1 MPDTPQQGELPLEAP
16 PLPEDAPFLPARMVN
31 EYVYCPRLAYLEW
44 VQGEWAESADTVEG
58 AHAHRRVDREDRPLP
73 PADALGEADRPRTR
87 SVTLSS
93 RRLGLV
99 ARIDLVE
106 SDGES
111 VVPVDYK
118 RGKRP
123 HVAAGAYDPERVQLC
138 VQGLLLEENGYR
150 CTEGVLY
157 FAESRERVRVAFDE
171 ELREATR
178 GAIGGLRLVA
188 AGGRIP
194 PPLRDSPKCPRCSL
208 VGICLPDEVNHFH
221 RTGATPRPIAVRRDE
236 ALPLYVQANNVRLA
250 KKGET
255 ITLTEEDGP
264 TTTAR
269 LIDVSQV
276 VLMGNARMTTPCLHE
291 LMRREIPVTWHSYG
305 GWFLGHTVG
314 LGHKN
319 VELREAQYR
328 ASFTPAVSLAVARS
342 LVAAK
347 VRNSRTMMRR
357 NWRGD
362 EHERELVLKT
372 LRRLADRTRYA
383 RDADTLLGLEG
394 EAASV
399 YFRAFAGLLRTP
411 AAAPATATAMGH
423 ADHAPCGSG
432 HAQGA
437 AHQPSGETASSVT
450 APVPPEVEGR
460 DRGRARPAG
469 APTTNAGGGIGAAGE
484 GAPATDAGGGI
495 GAVGEGAPA
504 TGPAPAAHN
513 TDGATP
519 LPAFRFDRRNRRPPT
534 DPVNALLSFA
544 YSMLTRTFTVTLSA
558 IGFDVY
564 RGFYHRPRYGR
575 PALALD
581 LMEPFRP
588 IVADSTVLQAINNG
602 EVKPDDFLHG
612 GAGTA
617 LKSGGRKRF
626 IAAFERRLAQETTH
640 PIFGYRLTMR
650 RLIEV
655 QGRLFA
661 RYLMGEIKEYP
672 HYLPR

>member
-1 MPDTPQQGELPLEAP
+1 MSLPDSPQQVALPLEAP
-16 PLPEDAPFLPARMVN
+16 PLPEGAPFLPARMVN

-58 AHAHRRVDREDRPLP
+58 AYRHRRVDREDRPLP
-73 PADALGEADRPRTR
+73 PAEVLGDSEPMRTR

-99 ARIDLVE
+99 AKIDMVE
-106 SDGES
+106 SDGER

-123 HVAAGAYDPERVQLC
+123 HVAAGAYEPERVQLC
-138 VQGLLLEENGYR
+138 LQGLLLEENGYH

-157 FAESRERVRVAFDE
+157 FAESRERVRVAFDD
-171 ELREATR
+171 ELRAATR
-178 GAIGGLRLVA
+178 TAIGGLRLVA
-188 AGGRIP
+188 EGGRIP

-208 VGICLPDEVNHFH
+208 VGICLPDEVNHFR
-221 RTGATPRPIAVRRDE
+221 RTGGTPRPIAVRHEE
-236 ALPLYVQANNVRLA
+236 ALPLYVQANNARLA

-255 ITLTEEDGP
+255 ITISEEDGP

-276 VLMGNARMTTPCLHE
+276 VLMGNVRMTTPCLHE
-291 LMRREIPVTWHSYG
+291 LMRREIPVTWHSFG
-305 GWFLGHTVG
+305 GWFLGHTMG

-328 ASFTPAVSLAVARS
+328 GSFNSVTTLAVARS

-357 NWRGD
+357 NWRG
-362 EHERELVLKT
+362 EEEERERVLKT
-372 LRRLADRTRYA
+372 LRRLAERTRHA
-383 RDADTLLGLEG
+383 TDPNTLLGLEG
-394 EAASV
+394 EAAAV

-411 AAAPATATAMGH
+411 
-423 ADHAPCGSG
+423 
-432 HAQGA
+432 GA
-437 AHQPSGETASSVT
+437 ES
-450 APVPPEVEGR
+450 
-460 DRGRARPAG
+460 
-469 APTTNAGGGIGAAGE
+469 
-484 GAPATDAGGGI
+484 
-495 GAVGEGAPA
+495 
-504 TGPAPAAHN
+504 
-513 TDGATP
+513 TDGAAS

-544 YSMLTRTFTVTLSA
+544 YAMLTRTFTVTLSA

-564 RGFYHRPRYGR
+564 RGFYHQPRYGR

-602 EVKPDDFLHG
+602 EVRPDDFLHG

-617 LKSGGRKRF
+617 LKPAGRKRF

-655 QGRLFA
+655 QGRLFG

>member
-1 MPDTPQQGELPLEAP
+1 MSDNPQQGELPLEAP

-58 AHAHRRVDREDRPLP
+58 AHVHRRVDREDRPLP
-73 PADALGEADRPRTR
+73 PAEVLSESEQPRTR

-93 RRLGLV
+93 RRLGVV
-99 ARIDLVE
+99 AKIDLVE
-106 SDGES
+106 SDGET

-150 CTEGVLY
+150 CSEGVLY
-157 FAESRERVRVAFDE
+157 FVESRERVRVVFDE
-171 ELREATR
+171 ELQAVTR
-178 GAIGGLRLVA
+178 GAIGGLRLAV

-194 PPLRDSPKCPRCSL
+194 PPLQDSPKCPRCSL

-221 RTGATPRPIAVRRDE
+221 RTGASPRPIAVRRDE
-236 ALPLYVQANNVRLA
+236 MLPLYVQANNARLA
-250 KKGET
+250 KKAET
-255 ITLTEEDGP
+255 ITITEEDGP

-276 VLMGNARMTTPCLHE
+276 VLMGNVKMTTPCLHE

-328 ASFTPAVSLAVARS
+328 ASFTPSVSLAVARS

-357 NWRGD
+357 NWRG
-362 EHERELVLKT
+362 EEQAREQILNT
-372 LRRLADRTRYA
+372 LRRLAERAHRA
-383 RDADTLLGLEG
+383 SDASTLLGLEG
-394 EAASV
+394 EAAAV
-399 YFRAFAGLLRTP
+399 YFRAFAGLLKTDP
-411 AAAPATATAMGH
+411 A
-423 ADHAPCGSG
+423 
-432 HAQGA
+432 
-437 AHQPSGETASSVT
+437 EK
-450 APVPPEVEGR
+450 
-460 DRGRARPAG
+460 
-469 APTTNAGGGIGAAGE
+469 
-484 GAPATDAGGGI
+484 
-495 GAVGEGAPA
+495 
-504 TGPAPAAHN
+504 
-513 TDGATP
+513 TDGTAA
-519 LPAFRFDRRNRRPPT
+519 LPAFRFDRRSRRPPA

-544 YSMLTRTFTVTLSA
+544 YAMLTRTFTVTLSA

-564 RGFYHRPRYGR
+564 RGFYHQPRYGR
-575 PALALD
+575 AALALD

-588 IVADSTVLQAINNG
+588 IVADSVVLQAINNG

-612 GAGTA
+612 AAGTA
-617 LKSGGRKRF
+617 LKPGGRKRF
-626 IAAFERRLAQETTH
+626 IAAFERRLSQETTH

-655 QGRLFA
+655 QGRLFG
-661 RYLMGEIKEYP
+661 RFLMGEINEYP
-672 HYLPR
+672 QYLPR

>member
-1 MPDTPQQGELPLEAP
+1 MPDTPQQTELPLEAP

-58 AHAHRRVDREDRPLP
+58 THVHRRVDREDRPLP
-73 PADALGEADRPRTR
+73 SAEVLADQDRPHTR

-99 ARIDLVE
+99 A
-106 SDGES
+106 
-111 VVPVDYK
+111 
-118 RGKRP
+118 
-123 HVAAGAYDPERVQLC
+123 
-138 VQGLLLEENGYR
+138 
-150 CTEGVLY
+150 
-157 FAESRERVRVAFDE
+157 
-171 ELREATR
+171 
-178 GAIGGLRLVA
+178 

-194 PPLRDSPKCPRCSL
+194 APLRDSPKCPRCSL
-208 VGICLPDEVNHFH
+208 VGICLPDEVNHFR
-221 RTGATPRPIAVRRDE
+221 RTGATPRPIAVRHDE
-236 ALPLYVQANNVRLA
+236 MLPLYVQANNARLA
-250 KKGET
+250 KKAET
-255 ITLTEEDGP
+255 ITITEEDGP

-276 VLMGNARMTTPCLHE
+276 VLMGNVRMTTPCLHE

-305 GWFLGHTVG
+305 GWFLGHTMG

-328 ASFTPAVSLAVARS
+328 ASFTPAVSLAISRS

-357 NWRGD
+357 NWRG
-362 EHERELVLKT
+362 EEQAREQVLNT
-372 LRRLADRTRYA
+372 LRRLADRTRHVS
-383 RDADTLLGLEG
+383 DTSALLGLEG
-394 EAASV
+394 EAAAV
-399 YFRAFAGLLRTP
+399 YFRAFAGLLGPR
-411 AAAPATATAMGH
+411 AGEE
-423 ADHAPCGSG
+423 AD
-432 HAQGA
+432 
-437 AHQPSGETASSVT
+437 
-450 APVPPEVEGR
+450 
-460 DRGRARPAG
+460 D
-469 APTTNAGGGIGAAGE
+469 AAG
-484 GAPATDAGGGI
+484 
-495 GAVGEGAPA
+495 
-504 TGPAPAAHN
+504 
-513 TDGATP
+513 

-544 YSMLTRTFTVTLSA
+544 YAMLTRTFTVTLSA

-581 LMEPFRP
+581 LMEPFRS

-602 EVKPDDFLHG
+602 EVRPDDFLHG

-617 LKSGGRKRF
+617 LKPAGRKRF

-655 QGRLFA
+655 QGRLFG
-661 RYLMGEIKEYP
+661 RFLMGEIKDYP

>member
-1 MPDTPQQGELPLEAP
+1 MPDDPQQGELLLEAP

-44 VQGEWAESADTVEG
+44 VQGEWAESADTVAG

-73 PADALGEADRPRTR
+73 AAEALGEAERLRTR
-87 SVTLSS
+87 AVTLSS

-123 HVAAGAYDPERVQLC
+123 HVVAGAYEPERVQLC

-157 FAESRERVRVAFDE
+157 FAESRERVRVVFDE
-171 ELREATR
+171 ELRAATR

-188 AGGRIP
+188 VGGRIP

-221 RTGATPRPIAVRRDE
+221 RTGGAPRPIAVRRDE
-236 ALPLYVQANNVRLA
+236 MLPLYVQANNARLA

-255 ITLTEEDGP
+255 ITISEEDGP

-276 VLMGNARMTTPCLHE
+276 ALMGNVRMTTPCLHE

-328 ASFTPAVSLAVARS
+328 ASFTSAVSLSVARS
-342 LVAAK
+342 IVAAK
-347 VRNSRTMMRR
+347 VRNARTMIRR
-357 NWRGD
+357 NWRGEEQARD
-362 EHERELVLKT
+362 QVLTT
-372 LRRLADRTRYA
+372 LRRLADRTRHA
-383 RDADTLLGLEG
+383 RGLDTLLGLEG
-394 EAASV
+394 EAAAV
-399 YFRAFAGLLRTP
+399 YFRAFAGLLRANEAEGTEG
-411 AAAPATATAMGH
+411 TA
-423 ADHAPCGSG
+423 
-432 HAQGA
+432 
-437 AHQPSGETASSVT
+437 
-450 APVPPEVEGR
+450 
-460 DRGRARPAG
+460 
-469 APTTNAGGGIGAAGE
+469 
-484 GAPATDAGGGI
+484 
-495 GAVGEGAPA
+495 
-504 TGPAPAAHN
+504 
-513 TDGATP
+513 P

-534 DPVNALLSFA
+534 DPVNALLSFSYA
-544 YSMLTRTFTVTLSA
+544 MLTRTFTVTLSA
-558 IGFDVY
+558 VGFDVY
-564 RGFYHRPRYGR
+564 RGFYHQPRYGR

-602 EVKPDDFLHG
+602 EVRVDDFLHG

-617 LKSGGRKRF
+617 LKPAGRKRF
-626 IAAFERRLAQETTH
+626 IAAFERRLSQETTH
-640 PIFGYRLTMR
+640 PIFGYRLSMR

-655 QGRLFA
+655 QGRLFG
-661 RYLMGEIKEYP
+661 RFLMGEIKEYP

>member
-1 MPDTPQQGELPLEAP
+1 MPDTPYQGELPLEAP

-44 VQGEWAESADTVEG
+44 VQGEWAESADTVAG

-73 PADALGEADRPRTR
+73 PAEVLGESEQPRTR

-99 ARIDLVE
+99 AKIDLVE
-106 SDGES
+106 SDGET

-123 HVAAGAYDPERVQLC
+123 HVPAGAYEPERVQLC

-157 FAESRERVRVAFDE
+157 FVESRERVRVVFDDD
-171 ELREATR
+171 LWAATR

-194 PPLRDSPKCPRCSL
+194 SPLRDSPKCPRCSL

-221 RTGATPRPIAVRRDE
+221 RTGATPRPIAVRHDE
-236 ALPLYVQANNVRLA
+236 MLPLYVQANNARLA
-250 KKGET
+250 KKGEAIT
-255 ITLTEEDGP
+255 ITEEDGP

-276 VLMGNARMTTPCLHE
+276 VLMGNVRMTTPCLHE

-305 GWFLGHTVG
+305 GWFIGHTMG

-357 NWRGD
+357 NWRG
-362 EHERELVLKT
+362 EEQERELVLNT
-372 LRRLADRTRYA
+372 LRRLADRTRHA
-383 RDADTLLGLEG
+383 SDTSTLLGLEG
-394 EAASV
+394 EAAAV
-399 YFRAFAGLLRTP
+399 YFRAFAGLFGPRTDED
-411 AAAPATATAMGH
+411 ANSTTA
-423 ADHAPCGSG
+423 
-432 HAQGA
+432 
-437 AHQPSGETASSVT
+437 
-450 APVPPEVEGR
+450 
-460 DRGRARPAG
+460 
-469 APTTNAGGGIGAAGE
+469 
-484 GAPATDAGGGI
+484 
-495 GAVGEGAPA
+495 
-504 TGPAPAAHN
+504 
-513 TDGATP
+513 

-534 DPVNALLSFA
+534 EPVNALLSFA
-544 YSMLTRTFTVTLSA
+544 YAMLTRTFTVTLSG

-581 LMEPFRP
+581 LMEPFRS
-588 IVADSTVLQAINNG
+588 IVADSTVLQVINNG
-602 EVKPDDFLHG
+602 EVKPNDFLHG

-617 LKSGGRKRF
+617 LKPGGRKRF

-655 QGRLFA
+655 QGRLFG
-661 RYLMGEIKEYP
+661 RFLTGEIKDYP

>member
-1 MPDTPQQGELPLEAP
+1 MSSPDSPQQGELPLEAP
-16 PLPEDAPFLPARMVN
+16 PLPEGAPFLPARMVN

-44 VQGEWAESADTVEG
+44 VQGEWADNADTVAG
-58 AHAHRRVDREDRPLP
+58 TYRHRRVDREDRPLP
-73 PADALGEADRPRTR
+73 PAEVLAESEQLRTR
-87 SVTLSS
+87 SVDLSS

-99 ARIDLVE
+99 AKIDMVE
-106 SDGES
+106 SDGEN

-118 RGKRP
+118 KGKRP
-123 HVAAGAYDPERVQLC
+123 HVAAGAYEPERVQLC
-138 VQGLLLEENGYR
+138 LQGLLLEENGYH

-157 FAESRERVRVAFDE
+157 FAESRERVRVVFDD
-171 ELREATR
+171 ELRATTR
-178 GAIGGLRLVA
+178 TAIGGLRLVA
-188 AGGRIP
+188 EGGCIP

-208 VGICLPDEVNHFH
+208 VGICLPDEVNHFR
-221 RTGATPRPIAVRRDE
+221 RTGATPRPIAVRREE
-236 ALPLYVQANNVRLA
+236 ALPLYVQANTARLA

-255 ITLTEEDGP
+255 ITITEEDGP

-276 VLMGNARMTTPCLHE
+276 VLMGNVRMTTPCLHE

-314 LGHKN
+314 VGHKN

-328 ASFTPAVSLAVARS
+328 GSFDAAKSLAVARS

-347 VRNSRTMMRR
+347 IRNSRTMMRR
-357 NWRGD
+357 NWRGAED
-362 EHERELVLKT
+362 EREQVLKT
-372 LRRLADRTRYA
+372 LRRLAERTRYA
-383 RDADTLLGLEG
+383 TDANTLLGFEG

-399 YFRAFAGLLRTP
+399 YFRAFAKLFRTP
-411 AAAPATATAMGH
+411 
-423 ADHAPCGSG
+423 
-432 HAQGA
+432 
-437 AHQPSGETASSVT
+437 E
-450 APVPPEVEGR
+450 
-460 DRGRARPAG
+460 AG
-469 APTTNAGGGIGAAGE
+469 TPE
-484 GAPATDAGGGI
+484 GAPPGSELKHSPGGT
-495 GAVGEGAPA
+495 EL
-504 TGPAPAAHN
+504 
-513 TDGATP
+513 GATP
-519 LPAFRFDRRNRRPPT
+519 RAQSLPAFRFDRRNRRPPT

-544 YSMLTRTFTVTLSA
+544 YAMLTRTFTVTLSG

-588 IVADSTVLQAINNG
+588 IIADSTVLQAINNG
-602 EVKPDDFLHG
+602 EVRPDDFLHG

-617 LKSGGRKRF
+617 LKPPGRKRF

-650 RLIEV
+650 RLIEI
-655 QGRLFA
+655 QGRLFG
-661 RYLMGEIKEYP
+661 RYLTGEIKEYP

>member
-1 MPDTPQQGELPLEAP
+1 MPGTPQQGELPLEAP

-44 VQGEWAESADTVEG
+44 VQGEWAESADTVAG
-58 AHAHRRVDREDRPLP
+58 THAHRRIDREDRPLP
-73 PADALGEADRPRTR
+73 PAEVLTEQDRPRTR
-87 SVTLSS
+87 SVALSS

-99 ARIDLVE
+99 AKIDMVE
-106 SDGES
+106 SDGET

-123 HVAAGAYDPERVQLC
+123 HAAAGAYEPERVQLC
-138 VQGLLLEENGYR
+138 VQGLLLEDNGYR

-157 FAESRERVRVAFDE
+157 FAESRERVRVVFDE
-171 ELREATR
+171 ELRDATR
-178 GAIGGLRLVA
+178 SAIGGLRLVA

-194 PPLRDSPKCPRCSL
+194 PPLRDSPKYPRCSL

-221 RTGATPRPIAVRRDE
+221 RTGGTPRPIAVRHDE
-236 ALPLYVQANNVRLA
+236 MLPLYVQANNARLA

-255 ITLTEEDGP
+255 IAITEEDGP

-276 VLMGNARMTTPCLHE
+276 VLMGNVGMTTPCLHE

-305 GWFLGHTVG
+305 GWFLGHTMG

-328 ASFTPAVSLAVARS
+328 ASFDPRVSLAVSRS

-347 VRNSRTMMRR
+347 IRNSRTMMRR
-357 NWRGD
+357 NWRA
-362 EHERELVLKT
+362 EEQAREVILNA
-372 LRRLADRTRYA
+372 LRRLADRTRHA
-383 RDADTLLGLEG
+383 SDTNTLLGLEG
-394 EAASV
+394 EAAAV
-399 YFRAFAGLLRTP
+399 YFRAFAGLLRERRS
-411 AAAPATATAMGH
+411 
-423 ADHAPCGSG
+423 D
-432 HAQGA
+432 
-437 AHQPSGETASSVT
+437 
-450 APVPPEVEGR
+450 
-460 DRGRARPAG
+460 D
-469 APTTNAGGGIGAAGE
+469 
-484 GAPATDAGGGI
+484 
-495 GAVGEGAPA
+495 
-504 TGPAPAAHN
+504 
-513 TDGATP
+513 TDGSDE

-544 YSMLTRTFTVTLSA
+544 YAIMTRTFTVALSA

-575 PALALD
+575 PSLALD

-588 IVADSTVLQAINNG
+588 IVADSTVLQAINNS

-617 LKSGGRKRF
+617 LKPAGRKRF

-640 PIFGYRLTMR
+640 PVFGYRLTMR

-655 QGRLFA
+655 QGRLFG
-661 RYLMGEIKEYP
+661 RSLMGEIKDYP

>member
-1 MPDTPQQGELPLEAP
+1 MPEQPQQGELPLEAP
-16 PLPEDAPFLPARMVN
+16 PLPEDTPFLPARMVN
-31 EYVYCPRLAYLEW
+31 EYVYCARLAYLEW
-44 VQGEWAESADTVEG
+44 VQGEWAESADTVQG
-58 AHAHRRVDREDRPLP
+58 KHAHRRVDREDKPLP

-87 SVTLSS
+87 AVTLSS
-93 RRLGLV
+93 RRLGLI
-99 ARIDLVE
+99 AKLDLVE
-106 SDGES
+106 SDGET

-123 HVAAGAYDPERVQLC
+123 HIAAGAYEPERVQLC

-157 FAESRERVRVAFDE
+157 FAESRERVRVVFDE
-171 ELREATR
+171 ELRAATR

-208 VGICLPDEVNHFH
+208 VGICLPDEVNHFR
-221 RTGATPRPIAVRRDE
+221 RTSATPRPIAVRRDE
-236 ALPLYVQANNVRLA
+236 TLPLYVQANNVRLA

-255 ITLTEEDGP
+255 ITITEEDGP

-328 ASFTPAVSLAVARS
+328 ASFTPAVSLTVARS

-357 NWRGD
+357 NWRG
-362 EHERELVLKT
+362 EEQKRELVLNT
-372 LRRLADRTRYA
+372 LRRLADRTRHA

-399 YFRAFAGLLRTP
+399 YFRAFAGLLR
-411 AAAPATATAMGH
+411 
-423 ADHAPCGSG
+423 
-432 HAQGA
+432 
-437 AHQPSGETASSVT
+437 
-450 APVPPEVEGR
+450 
-460 DRGRARPAG
+460 
-469 APTTNAGGGIGAAGE
+469 
-484 GAPATDAGGGI
+484 
-495 GAVGEGAPA
+495 
-504 TGPAPAAHN
+504 APAADN
-513 TDGATP
+513 ADSTTA

-544 YSMLTRTFTVTLSA
+544 YAMLTRTFTVTLSA
-558 IGFDVY
+558 IGFDVH

-588 IVADSTVLQAINNG
+588 IVADSVVLQAINNG

-617 LKSGGRKRF
+617 LKPGGRKRF
-626 IAAFERRLAQETTH
+626 IAAFERRLVQETTH

-655 QGRLFA
+655 QGRLFG
-661 RYLMGEIKEYP
+661 RFLMGEIKEYP

>member
-1 MPDTPQQGELPLEAP
+1 MPVPDNPQQGELPLEAP

-58 AHAHRRVDREDRPLP
+58 THAHRRVDREDRPLA
-73 PADALGEADRPRTR
+73 PADALGETNRPRTR

-93 RRLGLV
+93 RPLGLV
-99 ARIDLVE
+99 AKIDVVE

-123 HVAAGAYDPERVQLC
+123 HVAAGAYEPERVQLFC

-157 FAESRERVRVAFDE
+157 FVESRERVRIVFDE

-221 RTGATPRPIAVRRDE
+221 RTGSTPRPIAVRRDE

-269 LIDVSQV
+269 LIDISQV

-342 LVAAK
+342 LAAAK
-347 VRNSRTMMRR
+347 VRNSRTMIRR
-357 NWRGD
+357 NWRG
-362 EHERELVLKT
+362 EERERELVLNT
-372 LRRLADRTRYA
+372 LRRIADKARNA
-383 RDADTLLGLEG
+383 RDTDTLLGLEG
-394 EAASV
+394 EAAAV
-399 YFRAFAGLLRTP
+399 YFRAFSELLR
-411 AAAPATATAMGH
+411 
-423 ADHAPCGSG
+423 
-432 HAQGA
+432 
-437 AHQPSGETASSVT
+437 ASTS
-450 APVPPEVEGR
+450 
-460 DRGRARPAG
+460 D
-469 APTTNAGGGIGAAGE
+469 GG
-484 GAPATDAGGGI
+484 
-495 GAVGEGAPA
+495 
-504 TGPAPAAHN
+504 
-513 TDGATP
+513 DGADGTAA
-519 LPAFRFDRRNRRPPT
+519 LPAFSFDRRNRRPPT

-544 YSMLTRTFTVTLSA
+544 YAMLTRTFTVTLSA
-558 IGFDVY
+558 TGFDVY

-626 IAAFERRLAQETTH
+626 IAAFERRLVQETTH
-640 PIFGYRLTMR
+640 PVFGYRLTMR

-655 QGRLFA
+655 QGRLFG

>member
-1 MPDTPQQGELPLEAP
+1 MPDNPQQGELPLEAP

-123 HVAAGAYDPERVQLC
+123 HIAAGAYEPERVQLC

-157 FAESRERVRVAFDE
+157 FAESRERVRVVFDE

-221 RTGATPRPIAVRRDE
+221 RTGVTPRPIAVRRDE

-276 VLMGNARMTTPCLHE
+276 VLMGNARMTTPCLHA

-372 LRRLADRTRYA
+372 LRRLADRTRHA

-394 EAASV
+394 EAAAV
-399 YFRAFAGLLRTP
+399 YFRAFAGLLRAP
-411 AAAPATATAMGH
+411 AAAPVT
-423 ADHAPCGSG
+423 G

-437 AHQPSGETASSVT
+437 VHQPSRAT
-450 APVPPEVEGR
+450 APVMASATG
-460 DRGRARPAG
+460 
-469 APTTNAGGGIGAAGE
+469 AGGDVGAAGE
-484 GAPATDAGGGI
+484 GAPATEA
-495 GAVGEGAPA
+495 E
-504 TGPAPAAHN
+504 PAAAD
-513 TDGATP
+513 TGGATP

-602 EVKPDDFLHG
+602 EVKPNDFLHG

-617 LKSGGRKRF
+617 LKSAGRKRF

-655 QGRLFA
+655 QGRLFG

>member
-1 MPDTPQQGELPLEAP
+1 MPDNPQQGELPLEAP

-44 VQGEWAESADTVEG
+44 VQGEWAESADTVAG
-58 AHAHRRVDREDRPLP
+58 AHTHRRVDREDRPLP
-73 PADALGEADRPRTR
+73 PADTLGEADRPRTR

-99 ARIDLVE
+99 AKIDLVE

-123 HVAAGAYDPERVQLC
+123 HVAAGAYEPERVQLC

-157 FAESRERVRVAFDE
+157 FAESRERVRVVFDE

-221 RTGATPRPIAVRRDE
+221 RTGSTPRPIAVRRDE

-305 GWFLGHTVG
+305 GWFLGHTMG

-362 EHERELVLKT
+362 EHERERVLKT
-372 LRRLADRTRYA
+372 LRRLAERTRYA

-411 AAAPATATAMGH
+411 AAAP
-423 ADHAPCGSG
+423 
-432 HAQGA
+432 
-437 AHQPSGETASSVT
+437 VT
-450 APVPPEVEGR
+450 APVTTR
-460 DRGRARPAG
+460 SSPASG
-469 APTTNAGGGIGAAGE
+469 TASSAPAAAPVTAPTTVS
-484 GAPATDAGGGI
+484 APAGDNTTPSKQSGRHGHAS
-495 GAVGEGAPA
+495 ATVSAPA
-504 TGPAPAAHN
+504 DDNPPEFNSRVAEQYRPATASTPTAGNPA
-513 TDGATP
+513 GATP

-655 QGRLFA
+655 QGRLFG